1 MQDQPKE
8 ATQKINPQQAKIYQ
22 SYIEKRINHVMGELD
37 KLHSQLNTHKWL
49 YEKINTLPNT
59 THESAYVPFGDM
71 AYFQGEIVHTNEF
84 MVLLGDNYFAKL
96 SAHESLP
103 ILQRQTKRI
112 QEGIDKYEEE
122 LGNLDERIQVFQK
135 MIDEQ
140 EEQQEFVDIIEYEPN
155 TDEEEDE
162 KKKEKEKEKVNMNL
176 QKDVVKINLGMN
188 DKKENS
194 QKDPKTKKDKKIQTN
209 KNKVPLK
216 SKSRFQS
223 SRNEKTNSLERPNKK
238 DKVVTQQ
245 KTTELESPKKKKGK
259 IQVISRESLFKMEE
273 EDEELTKMMKLLE
286 TKQQDLTDQKDLF
299 NQGTKVKPKT
309 KTSNKGRNTNP
320 KTTTTNRSR
329 NTNPKTNNLTNT
341 GTNKKTIKRIPKKK
355 TNNPKK
361 QTNKPNIMSPKDIYE
376 QIRNNQPVRD
386 VVMEKHVQNF
396 EKPIINNNVTEKNTI
411 KQNNTTLNKN
421 NDRNQKQPK
430 KRVSR
435 FKQRMMQ
442 KRGQN

>member
-1 MQDQPKE
+1 MQVKPKE
-8 ATQKINPQQAKIYQ
+8 TTEKINPQQAKIYQ
-22 SYIEKRINHVMGELD
+22 SYIERRINLVMGELD

-49 YEKINTLPNT
+49 YEKINTLPKT
-59 THESAYVPFGDM
+59 TQEQAYVPFGDM

-135 MIDEQ
+135 IIDEQ

-155 TDEEEDE
+155 TDDEEDE

-176 QKDVVKINLGMN
+176 QKDVVKINLGMS

-194 QKDPKTKKDKKIQTN
+194 QKVPKPKKYNKIQTN
-209 KNKVPLK
+209 NNKAPVK
-216 SKSRFQS
+216 SKSRFVS
-223 SRNEKTNSLERPNKK
+223 TRNEKTNSFEKPNKK
-238 DKVVTQQ
+238 DQVVTQK
-245 KTTELESPKKKKGK
+245 KTTELQSPKKKKGK
-259 IQVISRESLFKMEE
+259 VQVISRENLFKMEE
-273 EDEELTKMMKLLE
+273 EDQELTKMMKMLE
-286 TKQQDLTDQKDLF
+286 TKQKDLTDHKDLF
-299 NQGTKVKPKT
+299 HHETKVKTKPKT
-309 KTSNKGRNTNP
+309 TNKIHNTNP
-320 KTTTTNRSR
+320 KIKTTDR
-329 NTNPKTNNLTNT
+329 NTNLNIQKNNLTNT
-341 GTNKKTIKRIPKKK
+341 GTKKKTITRIPKKK

-361 QTNKPNIMSPKDIYE
+361 QANKPNIMSPKDIYE

-396 EKPIINNNVTEKNTI
+396 DKPIKNNNLTEKNTI
-411 KQNNTTLNKN
+411 KQKNNTLKQN
-421 NDRNQKQPK
+421 NVTNQQQPK